1 MWEKAVCEEG
11 SVEASGIEGGR
22 EEVVQDLN
30 ALDLEG
36 RGGVEYSR

>member
-22 EEVVQDLN
+22 E
-30 ALDLEG
+30 
-36 RGGVEYSR
+36 GGDRAGFKCFGFGGARWSGI